1 MKGKAHLP
9 LAVGLAALAFI
20 RPLMSMLGLSGRIGQ
35 PEASI
40 TITILITILWI
51 GAAVLLRVENPIRT
65 LLYAGIIYGIFA
77 IVISA
82 IASPIL
88 EGRLQGPIT
97 NPFAV
102 VSVILTN
109 ALWGLTAGWI
119 AAAVR
124 KSGSQSV
131 GSERH

>member
-9 LAVGLAALAFI
+9 LAIGLGALALI
-20 RPLMSMLGLSGRIGQ
+20 RLLMNMLGLLERIGQ
-35 PEASI
+35 PAASI
-40 TITILITILWI
+40 TVTILITAVWI
-51 GAAVLLRVENPIRT
+51 GAAVLLRVENPLKT
-65 LLYAGIIYGIFA
+65 LLLAGISYGIFA

-97 NPFAV
+97 NPFAI

-109 ALWGLTAGWI
+109 AIWGLIAGAI
-119 AAAVR
+119 AAAIR
-124 KSGSQSV
+124 KSAVKPV
-131 GSERH
+131 GR

>member
-1 MKGKAHLP
+1 MKGKARLP

-20 RPLMSMLGLSGRIGQ
+20 RPLMSMRGLSERIGQ
-35 PEASI
+35 PAASM
-40 TITILITILWI
+40 TVTILITVLWI
-51 GAAVLLRVENPIRT
+51 GAAVLLRVENPVRT
-65 LLYAGIIYGIFA
+65 LLYAGMIYGVFA

-88 EGRLQGPIT
+88 DGRLQEPIT
-97 NPFAV
+97 NPFAI

-109 ALWGLTAGWI
+109 ALWGLIAGWI

-124 KSGSQSV
+124 KSG
-131 GSERH
+131 GRAAAER